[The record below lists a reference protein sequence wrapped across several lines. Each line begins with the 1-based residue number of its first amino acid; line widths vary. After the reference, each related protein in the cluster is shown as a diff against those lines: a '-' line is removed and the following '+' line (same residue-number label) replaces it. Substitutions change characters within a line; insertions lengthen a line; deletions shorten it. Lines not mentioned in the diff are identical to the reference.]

1 MRKQIAQVSQLMN
14 SPLRSRNRLVLS
26 EDSLPKS
33 LASGKEN
40 MSMVPHVATRSMG
53 TQTMSGT
60 WLPEVCFPIILRV
73 DDIGK
78 KGGTKRE
85 LVTEHFVAYGE
96 PSGKRRKIKETSLE
110 VVPINR
116 FHKVNSLHKRNSL
129 IGLNI
134 LEMET
139 LKAGHLLH
147 KVDNPVNGCRGKIF
161 NLVPV

>member
-1 MRKQIAQVSQLMN
+1 MRKQISQVSQLMS
-14 SPLRSRNRLVLS
+14 SPLRSRNRLVLLG
-26 EDSLPKS
+26 DSLPG
-33 LASGKEN
+33 LLESGKDN
-40 MSMVPHVATRSMG
+40 MSMAPHVATCSMG
-53 TQTMSGT
+53 IHTMAGT
-60 WLPEVCFPIILRV
+60 WLPEGCFPIIPRV
-73 DDIGK
+73 DEIGK
-78 KGGTKRE
+78 KGGTKRD

-116 FHKVNSLHKRNSL
+116 FHKVNSLHKRPSL

-134 LEMET
+134 LEIET